1 MSEPRDMRLDN
12 PMLVRWEFASEERL
26 ETRNAIYHQLLEG
39 ESGEAIVFA
48 AVREVQPSKVLEVG
62 GGAGAMSE
70 RIKVEL
76 NAQVT
81 AVDISERMVDL
92 TRERGIHALV
102 ADVQSLPFED
112 GTFDCVVAAWVFY
125 HVADRAKAIGECAR
139 VLAPGGRLVASTMAD
154 DNLDDLWVFLG
165 HPRERRLSFSTTNGA
180 EQLRPFFEKV
190 EAREAEGVVVFPTPE
205 AMRRYVAANMVRAHL
220 AEAVPETFAEPVRA
234 RTHHTVF
241 VADKAA

>member
-1 MSEPRDMRLDN
+1 
-12 PMLVRWEFASEERL
+12 
-26 ETRNAIYHQLLEG
+26 
-39 ESGEAIVFA
+39 
-48 AVREVQPSKVLEVG
+48 
-62 GGAGAMSE
+62 
-70 RIKVEL
+70 
-76 NAQVT
+76 VT